1 MRSSRSCRIAHST
14 GGDWR
19 SQRRNWER
27 CIDGMVAVAEVAS
40 GREVGETCCEAS

>member
-14 GGDWR
+14 GGDWS

-27 CIDGMVAVAEVAS
+27 CIDGMVAVGEDAGRRECEVY
-40 GREVGETCCEAS
+40 GEAN